1 MTCDKDRGH
10 EVEMMKKALVIEDQR
25 KYQDDA
31 REYGRGHFVV
41 PTTLSEI
48 EKELRE
54 TKYEAILLDRI

>member
-1 MTCDKDRGH
+1 
-10 EVEMMKKALVIEDQR
+10 MMKKALVIEDQR